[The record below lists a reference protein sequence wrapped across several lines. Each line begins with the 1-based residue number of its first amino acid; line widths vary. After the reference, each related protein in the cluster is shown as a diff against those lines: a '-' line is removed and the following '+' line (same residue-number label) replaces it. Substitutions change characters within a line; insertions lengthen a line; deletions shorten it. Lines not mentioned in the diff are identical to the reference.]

1 MKSMKERQELI
12 WQALLDGR
20 KKRVSE
26 IAELI
31 DEEPTYTRNALQKM
45 LEAGKVEGMMKIIDD
60 KRSLEELEKL
70 HISID

>member
-31 DEEPTYTRNALQKM
+31 DEEPTYTRNAL
-45 LEAGKVEGMMKIIDD
+45 
-60 KRSLEELEKL
+60 
-70 HISID
+70 

>member
-45 LEAGKVEGMMKIIDD
+45 LEAGKVEGMMKIKITP
-60 KRSLEELEKL
+60 
-70 HISID
+70 